1 MFGKKDDEPKR
12 TAFEYKVKFFHKPD
26 HWQEPNSN
34 FNTKLND
41 IGADGWEL
49 VTANEH
55 IDGRGISVATTFYF
69 KRELRNPS
77 TN

>member
-1 MFGKKDDEPKR
+1 MFGKKNKETKR
-12 TAFEYKVKFFHKPD
+12 AALEYKVKFFYKPD
-26 HWQEPNSN
+26 HWQELNSN

-41 IGADGWEL
+41 LGADGWEL

-69 KRELRNPS
+69 KRELEDSS
-77 TN
+77 TK

>member
-1 MFGKKDDEPKR
+1 MFGKTNEGAKR
-12 TAFEYKVKFFHKPD
+12 TALEYKVTFVLKPD

-34 FNTKLND
+34 FNTKLKD
-41 IGADGWEL
+41 LGADGWDL

-69 KRELRNPS
+69 KREIEKAAPK
-77 TN
+77 

>member
-1 MFGKKDDEPKR
+1 MFGKRNEGAKR
-12 TAFEYKVKFFHKPD
+12 TVLEYKVKFVLKPD

-41 IGADGWEL
+41 LGADGWEL

-55 IDGRGISVATTFYF
+55 IDVRGISVATTFYF
-69 KRELRNPS
+69 KREIEDAVPK
-77 TN
+77 

>member
-1 MFGKKDDEPKR
+1 MFGKRNEGAKR
-12 TAFEYKVKFFHKPD
+12 TALEYKVKFVLKPD

-41 IGADGWEL
+41 LGADGWEL

-69 KRELRNPS
+69 KLKIEDAAPE
-77 TN
+77 

>member
-1 MFGKKDDEPKR
+1 MFGKKDDKPKR
-12 TAFEYKVKFFHKPD
+12 AAFEYKVKFFHKPD

-41 IGADGWEL
+41 IGADGWEM

-69 KRELRNPS
+69 KRELRGPS

>member
-1 MFGKKDDEPKR
+1 MFGKRNDGAKR
-12 TAFEYKVKFFHKPD
+12 TALEYKVKFVLKPD

-41 IGADGWEL
+41 LGADGWEL

-69 KRELRNPS
+69 KREIEDAAS
-77 TN
+77 K

>member
-12 TAFEYKVKFFHKPD
+12 TVFEYKVKFFHKPD

-41 IGADGWEL
+41 IGADGWEM
-49 VTANEH
+49 VTAN
-55 IDGRGISVATTFYF
+55 
-69 KRELRNPS
+69 
-77 TN
+77 

>member
-1 MFGKKDDEPKR
+1 MFGKKDDKPKR

-34 FNTKLND
+34 FNTKLNNL
-41 IGADGWEL
+41 GADGWEL

-69 KRELRNPS
+69 KRELEDS
-77 TN
+77 TAK

>member
-1 MFGKKDDEPKR
+1 MFGKKNEGTKR
-12 TAFEYKVKFFHKPD
+12 TALEYKVKFVLKPD

-41 IGADGWEL
+41 LGADGWEL

-69 KRELRNPS
+69 KREIVEVAPK
-77 TN
+77 

>member
-1 MFGKKDDEPKR
+1 MFGKKNEEAKR
-12 TAFEYKVKFFHKPD
+12 AAFEYKVKFVHKPD
-26 HWQEPNSN
+26 HWQELNSN

-41 IGADGWEL
+41 LGADGWEL

-69 KRELRNPS
+69 KRELRDPS

>member
-1 MFGKKDDEPKR
+1 MFGKRNEGTKR
-12 TAFEYKVKFFHKPD
+12 TALEYKVKFVLKPD

-41 IGADGWEL
+41 LGADGWEL

-69 KRELRNPS
+69 KREIEEAAPK
-77 TN
+77 

>member
-1 MFGKKDDEPKR
+1 MFGKRNEGTKR
-12 TAFEYKVKFFHKPD
+12 TALEYKVKFVLKPD

-41 IGADGWEL
+41 LGADGWEL

-55 IDGRGISVATTFYF
+55 IDGRGISVATTFSF
-69 KRELRNPS
+69 KREIEDAAPK
-77 TN
+77 